1 MVYTFGHA
9 STYSFKILEN
19 TMQMRHDACLY
30 EAHNLVISQIST
42 QRSKI

>member
-1 MVYTFGHA
+1 MCKSII
-9 STYSFKILEN
+9 STPYSFKILEN

-42 QRSKI
+42 QRCKIW